1 MTAETVT
8 HRATLTDHERVEYEE
23 AGDRDREWFACRP
36 DRQYRLRPANPSE
49 TKLLSPPAAGHARL
63 VRKVHERC
71 RLRFLVLWTIPGA
84 LPDDDAVL
92 ERLAA
97 GVAFVGGGGHA

>member
-36 DRQYRLRPANPSE
+36 DRQYRLRPAKPSE
-49 TKLLSPPAAGHARL
+49 TKLLSRQLPATHVL

-92 ERLAA
+92 DRLAA
-97 GVAFVGGGGHA
+97 GVAFIGGGGHA